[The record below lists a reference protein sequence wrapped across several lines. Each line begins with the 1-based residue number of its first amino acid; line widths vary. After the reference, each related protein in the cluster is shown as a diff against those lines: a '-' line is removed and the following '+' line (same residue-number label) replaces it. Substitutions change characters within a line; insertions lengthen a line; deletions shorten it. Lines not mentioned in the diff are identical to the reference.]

1 MKRFSIFLFFLIAT
15 CVLNAQDSYRNYVL
29 TRTILDTSGKYYLDN
44 ITYYDGL
51 GRPFQTVQ
59 KAVQN
64 GLPVN
69 KNLATLQE
77 YDAAGREW
85 NSWLPLAAGS
95 SDYLSPASFKSSA
108 PGNYDNDSRAYS
120 QPVYKASPLRRLT
133 AQYGP
138 GTAWYNAGRSV
149 KTEYLLNT
157 NAAPLNC
164 IKYGVSSSDA
174 LTGNPTTF
182 YAVGEL
188 SVVKT
193 TNEDQNVSYS
203 FTDKQGRTVLTRQ
216 MNGNEGH
223 DTYYIYNDKGN
234 LCFVLQPQYQESAD
248 LSKYAFQYEYDNR
261 NRCTKKTIPGA
272 AFVEYTYNDAD
283 QLTFSQDGNQRTQ
296 TTKKWTYYL
305 YDKFGRLTEQG
316 ECTNKSATSS
326 PVAHIHNYYDGYGF
340 IGKNGFSPT
349 YYTAGDA
356 NGKGYLTGSI
366 VAVTGGN
373 QKIYTSYYYDI
384 YGHEVKCVYNK
395 PHGGFTAVS
404 TTYTFTG
411 QPSTVSYNQ
420 LSGPEPNEVY
430 TYTYDWAE
438 RLSEVKHS
446 LNNNTVTLAKYEY
459 NNKGQL
465 ISKSF
470 HGSTGNQLTYTYNL
484 RSWME
489 SIEGTYFTEKLHYTN
504 GNAPVKYYGG
514 NISSMEWQVHGESS
528 FRNYLYNYDGLGRL
542 GTATYTDG
550 TSKNF
555 TEQITSYDK
564 NGNIGGLKRYGQTGA
579 GTYGLIDDLKFS
591 WTGNRPDR
599 VDDASTATVYN
610 GGFEFKDGK
619 KQAGEYAYDAN
630 GNLIKDLN
638 KGIDFI
644 GYNFLS
650 LPDSIHFQNGST
662 INYQYAADGTKLRT
676 VHRIA
681 GSAEFKREYCGNV
694 VYENNV
700 QKYLLTGEGY
710 VDLTDNNRYHYYL
723 QDHQGNNRVVT
734 AWNAAEKK
742 WEVKEVT
749 HYYPFGGTF
758 ANNTSVQSYKYN
770 GKELDTKNGLNWYD
784 YGAREYD
791 AALGMFTTLDP
802 SSEKYYSTSPY
813 AYCGGDPV
821 NRIDPTGADWYKD
834 SDGNY
839 HWAERGGNITEGW
852 TWVGS
857 SVSIEISKNRYVNYY
872 ENGGIVAN
880 KPVNAFDLI
889 ASSPRLQ
896 NLFLGENSLLSEAS
910 KSRLFNGLINRSLNS
925 IGIPIGQALVNYGA
939 AEFGGVALGKIFGWG
954 AKSLAKLTGKGNVEV
969 ATSMQVSSVQ
979 STTIG
984 GVKRHGVHQMI
995 TRGFKASDV
1004 LKIVKEGNPAEAMGR
1019 YGAQIRYSLNG
1030 NTVVL
1035 NAKREIVSVFSNMPG
1050 TKNGIG
1056 MGYINPFE

>member
-1 MKRFSIFLFFLIAT
+1 MTGYDKNDNVLSSQCYGQTSASVYALI
-15 CVLNAQDSYRNYVL
+15 
-29 TRTILDTSGKYYLDN
+29 I
-44 ITYYDGL
+44 
-51 GRPFQTVQ
+51 
-59 KAVQN
+59 
-64 GLPVN
+64 
-69 KNLATLQE
+69 
-77 YDAAGREW
+77 
-85 NSWLPLAAGS
+85 
-95 SDYLSPASFKSSA
+95 
-108 PGNYDNDSRAYS
+108 
-120 QPVYKASPLRRLT
+120 
-133 AQYGP
+133 
-138 GTAWYNAGRSV
+138 
-149 KTEYLLNT
+149 
-157 NAAPLNC
+157 
-164 IKYGVSSSDA
+164 
-174 LTGNPTTF
+174 LTGNLLNHVDDTATT
-182 YAVGEL
+182 
-188 SVVKT
+188 
-193 TNEDQNVSYS
+193 
-203 FTDKQGRTVLTRQ
+203 
-216 MNGNEGH
+216 
-223 DTYYIYNDKGN
+223 
-234 LCFVLQPQYQESAD
+234 SA
-248 LSKYAFQYEYDNR
+248 
-261 NRCTKKTIPGA
+261 
-272 AFVEYTYNDAD
+272 
-283 QLTFSQDGNQRTQ
+283 
-296 TTKKWTYYL
+296 
-305 YDKFGRLTEQG
+305 
-316 ECTNKSATSS
+316 
-326 PVAHIHNYYDGYGF
+326 
-340 IGKNGFSPT
+340 
-349 YYTAGDA
+349 
-356 NGKGYLTGSI
+356 
-366 VAVTGGN
+366 
-373 QKIYTSYYYDI
+373 
-384 YGHEVKCVYNK
+384 
-395 PHGGFTAVS
+395 
-404 TTYTFTG
+404 
-411 QPSTVSYNQ
+411 
-420 LSGPEPNEVY
+420 
-430 TYTYDWAE
+430 
-438 RLSEVKHS
+438 
-446 LNNNTVTLAKYEY
+446 Y
-459 NNKGQL
+459 NN
-465 ISKSF
+465 
-470 HGSTGNQLTYTYNL
+470 
-484 RSWME
+484 
-489 SIEGTYFTEKLHYTN
+489 
-504 GNAPVKYYGG
+504 
-514 NISSMEWQVHGESS
+514 
-528 FRNYLYNYDGLGRL
+528 
-542 GTATYTDG
+542 
-550 TSKNF
+550 
-555 TEQITSYDK
+555 
-564 NGNIGGLKRYGQTGA
+564 
-579 GTYGLIDDLKFS
+579 
-591 WTGNRPDR
+591 
-599 VDDASTATVYN
+599 
-610 GGFEFKDGK
+610 GFEFKDGV
-619 KQAGEYAYDAN
+619 KQANEYVYDAN
-630 GNLIKDLN
+630 GNLTKDLN
-638 KGIDFI
+638 KGISNITYNVLNLPTGVTFASGGFI
-644 GYNFLS
+644 QYGY
-650 LPDSIHFQNGST
+650 T
-662 INYQYAADGTKLRT
+662 ADGIKRRMMYKEADGSGNPVPT
-676 VHRIA
+676 V
-681 GSAEFKREYCGNV
+681 YCGNV

-954 AKSLAKLTGKGNVEV
+954 AKGLAKLTGKGNVEV

-1019 YGAQIRYSLNG
+1019 YGTQIRYSLNG